1 MVQFFPMLK
10 GEKSGGFYE
19 ETDLFTQ
26 EVVKCITHLR
36 ETIHHYCDGNHQL
49 AKESAAKVVALEA
62 KADGTRRSIEK
73 KLYTGVIVQMG
84 TEDKYAL
91 LEAIDDV
98 ADKAEILVRMADVS
112 KLEIPKIITKD
123 LEEMANKIEI
133 SAKLLSDAVSGLQ
146 SDIETTIKKA
156 KKIEIIREQVRES
169 EFAVLKKLFANQQT
183 VKAVIL
189 KDVITLTG
197 GVADKVEEAGDRLI
211 SLALKYKS

>member
-1 MVQFFPMLK
+1 
-10 GEKSGGFYE
+10 
-19 ETDLFTQ
+19 
-26 EVVKCITHLR
+26 
-36 ETIHHYCDGNHQL
+36 
-49 AKESAAKVVALEA
+49 
-62 KADGTRRSIEK
+62 
-73 KLYTGVIVQMG
+73 
-84 TEDKYAL
+84 
-91 LEAIDDV
+91 
-98 ADKAEILVRMADVS
+98 MADVS